1 MKKAVF
7 LVVFFLIVACGAIRV
22 NYDYASETNFSAYKT
37 YNYYPDIDTCLSEK
51 YNKMLLRAVD
61 YVLEAK
67 GIFMAENPDFFV
79 NIHSVS
85 YRNNPNSAVGVG
97 MGGTGRN
104 VGGGVSVGIPLGSS
118 GMSRDIIFDFVDA
131 EKDALFWQAV
141 SSSNYRENASPSTR
155 ERLLRDVATKV
166 FTKYPPSR

>member
-37 YNYYPDIDTCLSEK
+37 YNYYPDIDTGLSELDTK
-51 YNKMLLRAVD
+51 RLLRAVD
-61 YVLEAK
+61 SVLEAK

-118 GMSRDIIFDFVDA
+118 GMSMILSSISWMPKRMLCSGRRSVAVII
-131 EKDALFWQAV
+131 EKMPPPAQG
-141 SSSNYRENASPSTR
+141 NACSGM
-155 ERLLRDVATKV
+155 
-166 FTKYPPSR
+166 